1 MNKSSKTL
9 QIFMAACTL
18 GNITG
23 LIPLAHGEEV
33 TIQGQVTIVGG
44 NCGIVA
50 KSGNPINYGPLADG
64 EFSDDHE
71 VAFTN
76 NGNLPGDVYIRG
88 TMWVDSST
96 QNPVMGVGNTKYG
109 PSGTAWEA
117 KTHLTDTNSFIET
130 VADQGKAFQTFQL
143 KVNLGDQD
151 MQELQFKRSLFLLF
165 PK

>member
-9 QIFMAACTL
+9 QIFIAAGML
-18 GNITG
+18 GIITG
-23 LIPLAHGEEV
+23 LIPFAQGQQNANL
-33 TIQGQVTIVGG
+33 QGQVTIVVG

-50 KSGNPINYGPLADG
+50 KSGNPIDYGPLADG

-71 VAFTN
+71 VSFTN

-88 TMWVDSST
+88 TMWVDSFT

-117 KTHLTDTNSFIET
+117 KTHLTDTDSFIKT

-143 KVNLGDQD
+143 KVNLGDPGYAGTAIQTVT
-151 MQELQFKRSLFLLF
+151 LSIVC
-165 PK
+165 